1 MRKAPISLKLAA
13 GVLLLHPVTLA
24 AQQAAPAT
32 IAAPSA
38 PVAPAAPAVDMAR
51 AMSEANKVPDTPGDG
66 PYPALMEIDPLLPS
80 HVVYRPADLSKL
92 PRGKLGV
99 FIWGNG
105 GCANDGSSARQHLA
119 EIASYGYLVIAP
131 GEWRSGPNAK
141 TRPAPPAPRKPND
154 PLPPSATNPADLTA
168 ALDWALAPI
177 NPYSGLIDRGA
188 VAVGGFSCGGVQ
200 AISIAHDPRI
210 RTLVVQNSGL
220 FADPSQAMAGMKV
233 PKTALRAIHTPVI
246 YLQGGET
253 DIAYANGKDDF
264 GRIDHVPAVMVNIPT
279 GHGGTYDK
287 PMGGKAAGIVV
298 DWLQWQLRGDQAAA
312 RTFVGDNCRLCT
324 DSGATIERKNLR

>member
-1 MRKAPISLKLAA
+1 MRKARMTITLAA
-13 GVLLLHPVTLA
+13 GALVLQSFSAA

-32 IAAPSA
+32 
-38 PVAPAAPAVDMAR
+38 DLAR
-51 AMSEANKVPDTPGDG
+51 AIAEANKVPDTPGDG
-66 PYPALMEIDPLLPS
+66 PYPALMEIDPRLPN
-80 HVVYRPADLSKL
+80 HVVYRPADLSKV
-92 PRGKLGV
+92 PAGKLGLFV
-99 FIWGNG
+99 WGNG
-105 GCANDGSSARQHLA
+105 GCANDGSSSRQHLA

-141 TRPAPPAPRKPND
+141 TQAAPPAPRKPTD
-154 PLPPSATNPADLTA
+154 PLPPPATNPADLTA
-168 ALDWALAPI
+168 ALDWALADGS
-177 NPYSGLIDRGA
+177 PYAARIDRQA

-200 AISIAHDPRI
+200 AISIANDPRI

-220 FADPSQAMAGMKV
+220 FTDPAQAMAGMKV
-233 PKTALRAIHTPVI
+233 PKEALRAIHTPVI

-253 DIAYANGKDDF
+253 DIAYANGRDDF

-312 RTFVGDNCRLCT
+312 RTFLGDNCRLCT